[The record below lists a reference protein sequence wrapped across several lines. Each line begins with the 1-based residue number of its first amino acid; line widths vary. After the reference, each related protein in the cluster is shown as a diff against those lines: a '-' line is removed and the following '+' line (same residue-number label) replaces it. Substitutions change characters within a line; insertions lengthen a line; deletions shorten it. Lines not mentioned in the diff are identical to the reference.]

1 MQHTHVKRKEYTMN
15 RTQQDDY
22 YDKLE
27 QYRRLAH
34 RERARAMSA
43 MFVSMISG
51 LSRLLGKAMASL
63 KPRHP
68 ARWIAR
74 LG

>member
-1 MQHTHVKRKEYTMN
+1 MN

-22 YDKLE
+22 FDRLE

-34 RERARAMSA
+34 RERARAMNA

-51 LSRLLGKAMASL
+51 LSRHLGKLVAAL
-63 KPRHP
+63 TPRQP
-68 ARWIAR
+68 GRWVAR